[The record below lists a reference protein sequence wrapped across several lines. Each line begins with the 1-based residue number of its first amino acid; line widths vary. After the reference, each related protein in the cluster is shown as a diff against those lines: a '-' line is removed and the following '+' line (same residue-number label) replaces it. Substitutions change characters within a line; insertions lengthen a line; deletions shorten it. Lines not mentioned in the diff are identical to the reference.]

1 MDSRIKAHLKVC
13 LVSSIFIFAGLQG
26 AAAQFGGEM
35 PPPAVGVVEVKA
47 ATVPVVSELP
57 GRIAAT
63 RVAEVRPQ
71 VSGILK
77 ERVFEQG
84 ARVKA
89 GDVLFRIDPAMFKV
103 RVASAEASLERAK
116 AADANA
122 KLQLERQ
129 RVLLEKKV
137 ASQAAYD
144 SAVAA
149 SAQAEADVAFAKA
162 AVAEAKI
169 NLAYTEIRAPISGVI
184 GGALVT
190 EGALVTAEGAESLAL
205 IQQVDPVYADFT
217 QSADELLA
225 LKRAVADGRLE
236 STAEGD
242 ARVSLVL
249 GDGTDYGR
257 AGKLL
262 FSTANVD
269 PGTGQVTL
277 RAEFPNDSR
286 DLLPGMY
293 VRVKIEQAVRQ
304 GAITVPQ
311 RAVFWTDTGAPQV
324 YVVNAEGVAEVR
336 PVTLGSASGSS
347 WVVEDG
353 LADGATVIV
362 NGVQKVQPGGKVM
375 AEPWSRPEGST
386 LAQRAE

>member
-1 MDSRIKAHLKVC
+1 
-13 LVSSIFIFAGLQG
+13 
-26 AAAQFGGEM
+26 
-35 PPPAVGVVEVKA
+35 
-47 ATVPVVSELP
+47 
-57 GRIAAT
+57 
-63 RVAEVRPQ
+63 
-71 VSGILK
+71 K

-116 AADANA
+116 AANANA

-205 IQQVDPVYADFT
+205 IQQ
-217 QSADELLA
+217 
-225 LKRAVADGRLE
+225 
-236 STAEGD
+236 
-242 ARVSLVL
+242 
-249 GDGTDYGR
+249 
-257 AGKLL
+257 
-262 FSTANVD
+262 
-269 PGTGQVTL
+269 
-277 RAEFPNDSR
+277 
-286 DLLPGMY
+286 
-293 VRVKIEQAVRQ
+293 
-304 GAITVPQ
+304 
-311 RAVFWTDTGAPQV
+311 
-324 YVVNAEGVAEVR
+324 
-336 PVTLGSASGSS
+336 
-347 WVVEDG
+347 
-353 LADGATVIV
+353 
-362 NGVQKVQPGGKVM
+362 
-375 AEPWSRPEGST
+375 
-386 LAQRAE
+386 